1 MLMLTYALFTVV
13 VTGFPHDHLHPDKLE
28 PVEKPPSELKANRA
42 VSKTDE
48 TRLEK
53 DGRKQNFSSLV
64 NEDSS

>member
-1 MLMLTYALFTVV
+1 MLYLQLLLQVS
-13 VTGFPHDHLHPDKLE
+13 HLHPDELG
-28 PVEKPPSELKANRA
+28 PVEKPQSELKANRA
-42 VSKTDE
+42 VSKTEE